1 MTLAFRLVITVLALF
16 PNLLIGYV
24 YLNKDAIIKEQKDA
38 LMKSI
43 SGQLAG
49 QLVKQTEALT
59 GNMDS
64 MFSEKIKPEMTSQH
78 DNQLKAF
85 PKQTGPAI
93 PIR

>member
-43 SGQLAG
+43 SGQLTN
-49 QLVKQTEALT
+49 QLGKQTEALT

-64 MFSEKIKPEMTSQH
+64 MFTDKVKPEMQRQH
-78 DNQLKAF
+78 QGQLDAL

-93 PIR
+93 PMG

>member
-1 MTLAFRLVITVLALF
+1 VTLVFRLAITVLALF

-43 SGQLAG
+43 GGQLTS
-49 QLVKQTEALT
+49 LLSVQTKDLT

-64 MFSEKIKPEMTSQH
+64 MFFDKIKPEITSQH
-78 DNQLKAF
+78 QSQLKVF

-93 PIR
+93 PMR